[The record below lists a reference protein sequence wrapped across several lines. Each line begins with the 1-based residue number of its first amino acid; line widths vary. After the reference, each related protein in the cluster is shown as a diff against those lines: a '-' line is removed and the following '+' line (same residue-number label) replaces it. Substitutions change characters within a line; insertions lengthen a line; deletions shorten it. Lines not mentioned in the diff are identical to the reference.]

1 MRLRTLDCKSCA
13 APLRQ
18 EGDKL
23 VCKFCGSVF
32 DIPRDAN
39 DIEYDRVVKAE
50 DYIRLS
56 LAKSLLNLENSYKTK
71 EEINREKRAN
81 DLRARQERTIKTVIK
96 SLIPIAVIL
105 TITFFICILVVMRP
119 GGTQKTPVESETA
132 VWDPGYRITPGD
144 LKADKKFKK
153 YIQEGIVSEVK
164 QGYDDYGAVIFGS
177 DEIWC
182 AEKDPEILGR
192 YLITEEDSNSL
203 YIVFRV
209 TFETGDGRVRDMYT
223 IRGCDNIKVGK
234 DGKIVYGTFDGRST
248 DYYDFRFHSDP
259 DLDQLME
266 QYVYVNKSDL
276 DRYFF
281 EF

>member
-23 VCKFCGSVF
+23 LCRFCGSVF

-81 DLRARQERTIKTVIK
+81 DLRARRERTIKTILK
-96 SLIPIAVIL
+96 ALIPVAVML
-105 TITFFICILVVMRP
+105 TITFVICVLVVLRP
-119 GGTQKTPVESETA
+119 RETQNIPEVSETA
-132 VWDPGYRITPGD
+132 IWDPGYRITPSD
-144 LKADKKFKK
+144 LKADKKFME
-153 YIQEGIVSEVK
+153 YIQEGIVREVK
-164 QGYDDYGAVIFGS
+164 QGYDDHGAVILS
-177 DEIWC
+177 ADEIWYV
-182 AEKDPEILGR
+182 EKDPEILGR

-209 TFETGDGRVRDMYT
+209 TFETSDGRVREMYT
-223 IRGCDNIKVGK
+223 ILGCDKIKIDK
-234 DGKIVYGTFDGRST
+234 DGKIVYGTFDGRIT
-248 DYYDFRFHSDP
+248 DDYDFGFHSDP
-259 DLDQLME
+259 DLDKLMD
-266 QYVYVNKSDL
+266 QYVYGDKSDL

>member
-39 DIEYDRVVKAE
+39 DIEYDRVVRAE

-56 LAKSLLNLENSYKTK
+56 LAKSLLNLENTYKTK

-81 DLRARQERTIKTVIK
+81 DLRARRESTVK
-96 SLIPIAVIL
+96 MGLKVLIAVAVVL
-105 TITFFICILVVMRP
+105 SITFVMCILVVLRP
-119 GGTQKTPVESETA
+119 KGTQKTPAVSETA
-132 VWDPGYRITPGD
+132 VWDPGYRITPSD
-144 LKADKKFKK
+144 LKADKKFWK
-153 YIQEGIVSEVK
+153 YIQGGMVREVK

-177 DEIWC
+177 DEIWGV
-182 AEKDPEILGR
+182 EKDPEILGR

-203 YIVFRV
+203 YIVFKV
-209 TFETGDGRVRDMYT
+209 TFETGDGRVREMYT
-223 IRGCDNIKVGK
+223 MRGCDKITIGK
-234 DGKIVYGTFDGRST
+234 DGKIVYDRFDGKST
-248 DYYDFRFHSDP
+248 DDHDFRFHSDP

-266 QYVYVNKSDL
+266 QYVYGNKTDL